1 MLCDRNR
8 MVHGSI
14 YEEFRTGW
22 PGSSSFLVRDSIHY
36 PRSCEDCTGT
46 CFKQKTF
53 CNPEAELIV
62 MNSMDITEKKEFRLR
77 PHHGMCL
84 AFFEGKGYSSEF
96 TAHMAKMKEILT
108 EQNPM
113 ITLVR
118 ETDDIC
124 CACPHNKEGVCDAA
138 QKVYEYD
145 TGVLEN
151 CGLKENE
158 KQPFLT
164 FYRQVAEQILDQG
177 IGKKICGNC
186 QWRSICYRSV

>member
-1 MLCDRNR
+1 MD
-8 MVHGSI
+8 
-14 YEEFRTGW
+14 FT
-22 PGSSSFLVRDSIHY
+22 
-36 PRSCEDCTGT
+36 
-46 CFKQKTF
+46 
-53 CNPEAELIV
+53 
-62 MNSMDITEKKEFRLR
+62 DITEKKEFRLR

-84 AFFEGKGYSSEF
+84 SFFEGKGYSSEF

-138 QKVYEYD
+138 QKVYDYD
-145 TGVLEN
+145 TGVLES
-151 CGLKENE
+151 CGLEENE

-164 FYRQVAEQILDQG
+164 FYRQVAEQILEQDLLQIG
-177 IGKKICGNC
+177 INSPFIQIYNDAEMHREEANRLRLRFFLYQKAVPGATAH
-186 QWRSICYRSV
+186 QR

>member
-1 MLCDRNR
+1 MD
-8 MVHGSI
+8 
-14 YEEFRTGW
+14 FT
-22 PGSSSFLVRDSIHY
+22 
-36 PRSCEDCTGT
+36 
-46 CFKQKTF
+46 
-53 CNPEAELIV
+53 
-62 MNSMDITEKKEFRLR
+62 DITEKKEFRLR

-84 AFFEGKGYSSEF
+84 SFFEGKGYSGEF

-138 QKVYEYD
+138 QKVYDYD
-145 TGVLEN
+145 TGVLKS
-151 CGLKENE
+151 CGLEENE

-164 FYRQVAEQILDQG
+164 FYRQVAEQILEQG
-177 IGKKICGNC
+177 IGEKICGNC
-186 QWRSICYRSV
+186 QWRRICYRSV